1 MSYRAGETQNNFPIS
16 SSSTGNNCCC
26 DISLR
31 GCNSQNCISNTR
43 NNGSLNDTT
52 LRASNFTLVNENE
65 TSSISQLF
73 ILPRDDARA
82 SLTTTENETNRHGY
96 MRTTASNY
104 DSGTNTLE
112 SSFSQPL
119 PSTRNTL
126 NNERRVIEDTE
137 RNQRSRGDSN
147 GAVNS
152 RSSSNGGRQRRR
164 YVFI

>member
-1 MSYRAGETQNNFPIS
+1 MSYRTSETQNDFPIRS
-16 SSSTGNNCCC
+16 ISTGNNCCC
-26 DISLR
+26 DISIR

-104 DSGTNTLE
+104 DSELNRVA

-119 PSTRNTL
+119 HNPRNAL
-126 NNERRVIEDTE
+126 NNGRRANDERE
-137 RNQRSRGDSN
+137 RNEGSRRDSN
-147 GAVNS
+147 GIVSNNS
-152 RSSSNGGRQRRR
+152 GSNRGRQRRR
-164 YVFI
+164 

>member
-1 MSYRAGETQNNFPIS
+1 
-16 SSSTGNNCCC
+16 
-26 DISLR
+26 
-31 GCNSQNCISNTR
+31 
-43 NNGSLNDTT
+43 
-52 LRASNFTLVNENE
+52 
-65 TSSISQLF
+65 
-73 ILPRDDARA
+73 
-82 SLTTTENETNRHGY
+82 

-104 DSGTNTLE
+104 DSGLNTLE

-164 YVFI
+164 YVFIQCLEYLFLQVYEYYV

>member
-1 MSYRAGETQNNFPIS
+1 MSYRTSETQNDFPIRS
-16 SSSTGNNCCC
+16 ISTGNNCCC
-26 DISLR
+26 DISIR

-82 SLTTTENETNRHGY
+82 SLTTTENETNRHNY

-104 DSGTNTLE
+104 DSALNTLE

-164 YVFI
+164 YVLI